1 MPRRYVTLDVFT
13 SRPFGGNPLAV
24 VLDAQG
30 LDDAAMQQI
39 TREFNV
45 SETVFVLPPKNPAN
59 RARIRI
65 FTVAHEMPFAGH
77 PTVGAAVLLALEDK
91 LAKGTLRIEETIG
104 TITCEV
110 ATQPADKGAGPR
122 KGAAVFTAPRK
133 GELESVDI
141 SRAACAEALSL
152 DESDIGFDAHRPV
165 VANAGVPFL
174 FVPLANLTALARA
187 RPDEAAFI
195 ASLGG
200 FGEALYLYTLDEE
213 GDADFRARMFSPGL
227 GTEEDPATGAAAAAF
242 PWVLLDAENRVD
254 GHHKVR
260 IDQGFEMG
268 RPSRI
273 DLGFTVKGGQVQGA
287 TIGGGAVV
295 VAEGVL
301 HI

>member
-13 SRPFGGNPLAV
+13 TRPFGGNPLAV

-39 TREFNV
+39 AREFNV
-45 SETVFVLPPKNPAN
+45 SETVFVLPPKNKAN

-91 LAKGTLRIEETIG
+91 LTTGTLRIEETIG

-110 ATQPADKGAGPR
+110 TTHGVTPAGAR
-122 KGAAVFTAPRK
+122 KGSAVFTAPRK
-133 GELESVDI
+133 GEIEEVNI
-141 SRAACAEALSL
+141 SRGACAEALNL
-152 DESDIGFDAHRPV
+152 DEGDIGFDAHRPI

-174 FVPLANLTALARA
+174 FVPLADLTALARA

-227 GTEEDPATGAAAAAF
+227 GTEEDPATGSAAAAF

-268 RPSRI
+268 RPSRV
-273 DLGFTVKGGQVQGA
+273 DLGFTVKGGQVTGA

-295 VAEGVL
+295 IAEGVL

>member
-1 MPRRYVTLDVFT
+1 MPRRFVTLDVFT

-39 TREFNV
+39 SREFNV

-65 FTVAHEMPFAGH
+65 FSVAHEMPFAGH

-91 LAKGTLRIEETIG
+91 LVKGTLKIEEPIG
-104 TITCEV
+104 TVTCEV
-110 ATQPADKGAGPR
+110 TTLGAGSR

-133 GELESVDI
+133 GELEEVDI
-141 SRAACAEALSL
+141 SRAACAEALNL

-165 VANAGVPFL
+165 VASAGVPFL

-195 ASLGG
+195 NSLGG

-242 PWVLLDAENRVD
+242 PSVLLDAENRVD

-268 RPSRI
+268 RPSRL
-273 DLGFTVKGGQVQGA
+273 DLGFTVKGGQVLDA
-287 TIGGGAVV
+287 TIGGSAVV
-295 VAEGVL
+295 ITEGVL

>member
-1 MPRRYVTLDVFT
+1 MPRRFVTLDVFT
-13 SRPFGGNPLAV
+13 TRPFGGNPLAV

-30 LDDAAMQQI
+30 LDDSAMQQI
-39 TREFNV
+39 AREFNV
-45 SETVFVLPPKNPAN
+45 SETVFVLPPRNPAN

-91 LAKGTLRIEETIG
+91 LAKGTLKLEETIG

-110 ATQPADKGAGPR
+110 TTQPAEKGAPAR

-133 GELESVDI
+133 SVLEEVDI
-141 SRAACAEALSL
+141 SRSACADALNL
-152 DESDIGFDAHRPV
+152 DVSDIGFDAHRPV
-165 VANAGVPFL
+165 VASAGVPFL
-174 FVPLANLTALARA
+174 FIPLSGLTALARA

-195 ASLGG
+195 ATLGA

-242 PWVLLDAENRVD
+242 PSVLLDAENRVD

-268 RPSRI
+268 RPSRL
-273 DLGFTVKGGQVQGA
+273 DLGFTVKGGQLVDA
-287 TIGGGAVV
+287 SIGGNAVV
-295 VAEGVL
+295 IAEGVL